1 MEFFIFICV
10 IKYPLRVNIIF
21 FIVFPFLFTN
31 LKAGNID
38 TVLNMVLSKPFF
50 YNVIK
55 SEDGRVFVGTS
66 EGIYQLEGTKMVHFV
81 SKKGYASI
89 GKNGEVGINP
99 EGIKNYIERKYLYL
113 LPFPNLVRDEYHAG
127 TNDYFYMCSGG
138 RIYVFDI
145 VPYKYSYANHSIRS
159 ISENL
164 VGTYSGIYYK
174 GTRLRLPAPNFC
186 DGYIHE
192 YDGKAFV
199 CYDNLMIADSIQSQQ
214 TDQFDTSKLS
224 FWWFEKSHI
233 RDIYKLPAN
242 GNYYVTTNQ
251 ELLLMNKSNYQFKKI
266 YQSTNKKNEINI
278 LGNNYMILLF
288 SDANNLLSYNA
299 VDSHTDTLK
308 MLDDAI
314 LDGTNDNRN
323 VYLLTNKALY
333 LFKSDNSLSLL
344 ATIPKAHTMKMV
356 SNTELVIATDDGL
369 YRFNTVNQTL
379 STLIAGIEFNR
390 RALFLK
396 DNKLYAGS
404 INGLYTI
411 DVNDFDELIK
421 RNKSETSSI
430 QLPNY
435 IYWIGLSS
443 LLLATLLTY
452 LLIKARKK
460 LAETK
465 TQVIELHTAHAEV
478 LESLEKP
485 LVREQIEAYIREN
498 LSTASLKSITSHFE
512 TTTRHIYKI
521 IEPEKPGAII
531 QKLRLELVME
541 MKKSSADPEQIAEA
555 TGLSVSYIRKIKV
568 K

>member
-1 MEFFIFICV
+1 
-10 IKYPLRVNIIF
+10 
-21 FIVFPFLFTN
+21 
-31 LKAGNID
+31 
-38 TVLNMVLSKPFF
+38 MVLSKPFF

-89 GKNGEVGINP
+89 SKNGEVGINP

-127 TNDYFYMCSGG
+127 TKDYFYICSGG
-138 RIYVFDI
+138 RIYIFDI
-145 VPYKYSYANHSIRS
+145 VPYQYSYANHSIRS

-164 VGTYSGIYYK
+164 VGTYSGIYFK
-174 GTRLRLPAPNFC
+174 GTRLGSPAPNFC

-199 CYDNLMIADSIQSQQ
+199 CYDAMMIVDVQSPQPNQ
-214 TDQFDTSKLS
+214 YDTSS
-224 FWWFEKSHI
+224 VSYWSYEKSHI
-233 RDIYKLPAN
+233 RDIYKLPDN
-242 GNYYVTTNQ
+242 GNYYVATNQ
-251 ELLLMNKSNYQFKKI
+251 ELLLMNKSEYQFKKI

-278 LGNNYMILLF
+278 LGNNTLILLF
-288 SDANNLLSYNA
+288 SDANYLLSYY
-299 VDSHTDTLK
+299 DGHTDTLK

-323 VYLLTNKALY
+323 LYLLTNKALY
-333 LFKSDNSLSLL
+333 LFKSDNSFSLL
-344 ATIPKAHTMKMV
+344 ATIPKAHTMKMI

-369 YRFNTVNQTL
+369 YRFNTLNLTL
-379 STLIAGIEFNR
+379 SPLIVGVEFNR

-478 LESLEKP
+478 LESLE
-485 LVREQIEAYIREN
+485 N
-498 LSTASLKSITSHFE
+498 HLSASK
-512 TTTRHIYKI
+512 
-521 IEPEKPGAII
+521 
-531 QKLRLELVME
+531 
-541 MKKSSADPEQIAEA
+541 
-555 TGLSVSYIRKIKV
+555 
-568 K
+568 